1 MRLAYDNAKDMKKER
16 KKKRKKGRLNFK
28 VKKVCN
34 TGHRLISTI
43 TFVVIIT
50 I

>member
-1 MRLAYDNAKDMKKER
+1 MRLAYDNANDMKKER
-16 KKKRKKGRLNFK
+16 KKGRLNGRLNFK
-28 VKKVCN
+28 EKKVCN
-34 TGHRLISTI
+34 TGHRLISMI

>member
-1 MRLAYDNAKDMKKER
+1 MRLAYDNANGMKKER
-16 KKKRKKGRLNFK
+16 KKKGRLNFK